1 VNAVTQDGD
10 RREGAAV
17 VELHGLQL
25 EGWPAGARVIARRE
39 PAHPGAQQGLLD
51 VDGYRI
57 TCFLTDQPDTDIVEL
72 DRRHRAH
79 ARVEDRIRNA
89 KATGLRNL
97 PFADFRRN
105 EVWVELVG
113 VAQDLLAWTQL
124 ICLDGQLAKTEPK
137 TLRYRLLHTAAR
149 IVCHARQVILRLQRG
164 WPWTAQLVVA
174 FVRARMLP
182 GFC

>member
-1 VNAVTQDGD
+1 LAG
-10 RREGAAV
+10 
-17 VELHGLQL
+17 
-25 EGWPAGARVIARRE
+25 GARVIARHE

-97 PFADFRRN
+97 PFADFRRS
-105 EVWVELVG
+105 EVWVELVLA
-113 VAQDLLAWTQL
+113 AQDLLAWTQL
-124 ICLDGQLAKTEPK
+124 ICLDGQLAKTESK
-137 TLRYRLLHTAAR
+137 TLRYRLLLAGFGNRLFWRSEGLFYRPPVAR
-149 IVCHARQVILRLQRG
+149 TVNPASHLLRQNLG
-164 WPWTAQLVVA
+164 
-174 FVRARMLP
+174 
-182 GFC
+182 